1 MGVSE
6 WDGTEWSGSVADGT
20 LTRLPQRASPLS
32 FTDWVSYFNFGAN
45 QYGVPGFSQTLQGTK
60 EDIDGT
66 FQGLVEQAYKA
77 NGIVFACMRARQA
90 LFSEA
95 RFRFRRVRNGKP
107 GDLFGNAALS
117 ILEEPWPGA
126 TTGDL
131 LARAI
136 QDADL
141 AGNAF
146 NARRVGTIRRLR
158 PDWVTMI
165 LGSESDDAV
174 EAGDI
179 DADFLGIVYHPGGR
193 NSGRRP
199 VTLLREQFSHWAPVP
214 DPTAMYRGMSW
225 LTPVVREIAGDSAT
239 TSHKLRYFENG
250 ATPNLAITLDP
261 NVTLE
266 DAREWIAL
274 FEQNHEG
281 AMNAYKTL
289 FLGGGSKPV
298 AVGSDL
304 SQIDFKSVQGA
315 GETRIAAAAGVPPII
330 VGLSEG
336 LAAATYSNYG
346 QARRAFADLTMR
358 PLWRGFAGSLAQ
370 IIDVPS
376 DAELW
381 YDDADISF
389 LQEDVEDAAKIIQM
403 KAATIGA
410 LTRDGFTPESSMA
423 AVISGDLSQLVH
435 TNLFS
440 VQLQPPMPDGP
451 AQLPAPEPMPQIPA
465 ETQRSRD
472 MDDLY
477 RLAVLERS
485 TPREPQP
492 IIFADGAFRSEPQI
506 TVHTPEHPA
515 PIVTVNVPEQAAPIV
530 NIAEGA
536 IRSVVEAPA
545 PANVTVNVPEQAA
558 PVVSFAEG
566 AIQVAQAEVTVNQP
580 DIHVDVAAPI
590 VNLPESRPFVK
601 TIERDDQGQI
611 IRILEAS

>member
-1 MGVSE
+1 MSE

-20 LTRLPQRASPLS
+20 LTRLPQRSSPLS

-45 QYGVPGFSQTLQGTK
+45 QYGVTGFTQTLQGTR
-60 EDIDGT
+60 EDIDST
-66 FQGLVEQAYKA
+66 FQGLVEQAYKT

-107 GDLFGNAALS
+107 GDLFGNADLS
-117 ILEEPWPGA
+117 ILEEPWRGA

-136 QDADL
+136 QDVDL

-146 NARRVGTIRRLR
+146 NTRRSGSIRRLR
-158 PDWVTMI
+158 PDWVTMV
-165 LGSESDDAV
+165 LGSTRDD
-174 EAGDI
+174 EIQAGDI

-193 NSGRRP
+193 HSGRKP
-199 VTLLREQFSHWAPVP
+199 VTLLREEFSHWAPIP

-239 TSHKLRYFENG
+239 TNHKLRYFENG

-261 NVTLE
+261 NVSLA
-266 DAREWIAL
+266 DAKEWIAL

-281 AMNAYKTL
+281 ALNAYKTL

-298 AVGSDL
+298 PVGSDL

-370 IIDVPS
+370 IIDVPP

-389 LQEDVEDAAKIIQM
+389 LQEDVKDAAEIIQM
-403 KAATIGA
+403 KVATIGQA
-410 LTRDGFTPESSMA
+410 TRDGFTPESAKA
-423 AVISGDLSQLVH
+423 AIISGDLSQLVH
-435 TNLFS
+435 TGLFS

-451 AQLPAPEPMPQIPA
+451 AQLTAPEPIVQIPA

-472 MDDLY
+472 IDDLV
-477 RLAVLERS
+477 RIAALERA
-485 TPREPQP
+485 TPPQP
-492 IIFADGAFRSEPQI
+492 VNLTFADGAFRSEPQI

-515 PIVTVNVPEQAAPIV
+515 PIVTVNVPEW
-530 NIAEGA
+530 
-536 IRSVVEAPA
+536 
-545 PANVTVNVPEQAA
+545 ANPC
-558 PVVSFAEG
+558 S
-566 AIQVAQAEVTVNQP
+566 
-580 DIHVDVAAPI
+580 
-590 VNLPESRPFVK
+590 
-601 TIERDDQGQI
+601 DQ
-611 IRILEAS
+611 